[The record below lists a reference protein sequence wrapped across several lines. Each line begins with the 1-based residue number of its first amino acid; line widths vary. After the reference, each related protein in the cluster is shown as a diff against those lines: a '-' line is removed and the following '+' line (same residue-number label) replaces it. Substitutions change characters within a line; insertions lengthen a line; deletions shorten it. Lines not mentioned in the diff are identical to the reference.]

1 MKTDRVFVL
10 LLVVLLPLSG
20 CFDGSVGDADAAD
33 DSSESTTVI
42 NNYYNNTTVVN
53 MTSVIPDYK
62 YVTFDEELNNGNWD
76 NMTITNEETNTL
88 RVLLGT
94 FNTSANNLYS
104 VVYSAYTCETLTGW
118 TSYLEGACTIRL
130 DSTCGDVIYSSQI
143 FSQATSETTTYML
156 KGTVNSDCIHEI
168 SSFYS
173 TDSLDDHEVIR
184 LHYELGLREIPIS
197 PL

>member
-20 CFDGSVGDADAAD
+20 CFDGSVGDADATE
-33 DSSESTTVI
+33 DSSENTAVI

-53 MTSVIPDYK
+53 MTSSIPDYK
-62 YVTFDEELNNGNWD
+62 YVVFDEELNNGNWD
-76 NMTITNEETNTL
+76 NEIIGDMGQTP

-118 TSYLEGACTIRL
+118 SLEGECLIRL
-130 DSTCGDVIYSSQI
+130 DSICGDVIYPTQAYST
-143 FSQATSETTTYML
+143 ATSETTAYML
-156 KGTVNSDCIHEI
+156 KGTADSDCTFEV
-168 SSFYS
+168 SSYYAIEV
-173 TDSLDDHEVIR
+173 LDTKEVIR
-184 LHYELGLREIPIS
+184 LHYELGLKEIPIS

>member
-20 CFDGSVGDADAAD
+20 CFDGSVGDADATD

-53 MTSVIPDYK
+53 MTSPIPDYK
-62 YVTFDEELNNGNWD
+62 YVVFDEELNNGNWD
-76 NMTITNEETNTL
+76 NEIITITGISP

-118 TSYLEGACTIRL
+118 SLEGECLIRL
-130 DSTCGDVIYSSQI
+130 DSICGDVIYPTQAYST
-143 FSQATSETTTYML
+143 ATSETTAYML
-156 KGTVNSDCIHEI
+156 KGTADSDCTFEV
-168 SSFYS
+168 SSYYAIEV
-173 TDSLDDHEVIR
+173 LDTKEVIR
-184 LHYELGLREIPIS
+184 LHYELGLKEIPIS

>member
-1 MKTDRVFVL
+1 MNTDRVFVL

-20 CFDGSVGDADAAD
+20 CFDGSVGDADATE

-53 MTSVIPDYK
+53 MTSPIPDYK
-62 YVTFDEELNNGNWD
+62 YVVFDEELNNGNWD
-76 NMTITNEETNTL
+76 NEIITITGITP

-143 FSQATSETTTYML
+143 FSQTTSETTTYML
-156 KGTVNSDCIHEI
+156 KGTVNSDCTHEV
-168 SSFYS
+168 SSYYS

>member
-20 CFDGSVGDADAAD
+20 CFDGSVGDADATD

-42 NNYYNNTTVVN
+42 TNYYNNTTVVN
-53 MTSVIPDYK
+53 MTSPIPDYK
-62 YVTFDEELNNGNWD
+62 YVVFDEELNNGNWD
-76 NMTITNEETNTL
+76 NEIITITGITP

-118 TSYLEGACTIRL
+118 TFYLEGACTIRL

-156 KGTVNSDCIHEI
+156 KGTVNSDCTHEV
-168 SSFYS
+168 SSYYS